1 MVSWLFIIYPW
12 SLVNYQLD
20 SQYLAKNSPRKTK
33 TFKPNLKVFAI
44 FLHTQDRSCFP
55 KSNQEHKKKC
65 PSILACFRFYLF
77 MVEME
82 K

>member
-44 FLHTQDRSCFP
+44 FLHTQRR
-55 KSNQEHKKKC
+55 NQEHEKKC